1 MAVEKL
7 EGGGCLASVSGM
19 SSPRTACL
27 WKQLLNAG
35 TCLNPG
41 LTAKLDVN
49 YCVDIMFSLTVA
61 VELLPVLFHCRRT
74 AQDASAKAGLGV
86 INPDCLFS
94 HTVGHICG
102 GKIQSN
108 SFDTTHF
115 IGTTENYWLILT
127 GKRNSGFTAMRLK
140 GKLEFAYLWQ
150 LIGRNTRCEFT
161 AQ

>member
-7 EGGGCLASVSGM
+7 EGGGCLASVSGV

-61 VELLPVLFHCRRT
+61 VELLPVLFPCRRT

-86 INPDCLFS
+86 INPDRLFS

-102 GKIQSN
+102 DKIQSN

-115 IGTTENYWLILT
+115 IGTTENYWLLST
-127 GKRNSGFTAMRLK
+127 GKK
-140 GKLEFAYLWQ
+140 EFWIYSNETKRKVRICLSLAINWEEYKVR
-150 LIGRNTRCEFT
+150 I
-161 AQ
+161 